1 MTRFATP
8 EDRAFC
14 RDIHRK
20 HGTTYYF
27 ATSRF
32 PKPMRERVHALYAF
46 VRVPDEWVDNPQGL
60 SLEERRRLLDDW
72 GAQLERGVAGHRP
85 DHPGMRAFVDL
96 VNEVGM
102 PLDEPRCFL
111 EAMATDLWKERY
123 ADYSELEAYMRGSA
137 AAVGLMMLHAM
148 EIPVDDAR
156 REAAMSLGNA
166 MQMTN
171 FLRDVGEDLKRG
183 RIYLP
188 LADMVEFGVS
198 VASVEAGQ
206 LTPEFAALMQF
217 EIERTRRLYAASDAE
232 IERLPDVM
240 RRPVKLARI
249 LYSRIL
255 DRIEQRGYDVFS
267 GRARTSKSEKLAV
280 AARLLLTG

>member
-1 MTRFATP
+1 MSKFASP
-8 EDRAFC
+8 EDREFC
-14 RDIHRK
+14 REIHRR

-32 PKPMRERVHALYAF
+32 PKPLRERVHALYAF

-60 SLEERRRLLDDW
+60 SLDERRRLVEDW
-72 GAQLERGVAGHRP
+72 GRQLEEGVRGQRP
-85 DHPGMRAFVDL
+85 KHPGMRAFVDL

-111 EAMATDLWKERY
+111 EAMATDLWKDRY
-123 ADYSELEAYMRGSA
+123 ADYAELEAYMRGSA

-148 EIPVDDAR
+148 EIPIDDAR
-156 REAAMSLGNA
+156 RQAAMSLGNA

-188 LADMVEFGVS
+188 LADLVAFGVP
-198 VASVEAGQ
+198 VATVEAGQ
-206 LTPEFAALMQF
+206 VTPEFAALMQY
-217 EIERTRRLYAASDAE
+217 EIDRTRRLYAASDPE
-232 IERLPDVM
+232 IERLPEVI
-240 RRPVKLARI
+240 RRPVKLARV
-249 LYSRIL
+249 LYSRLL

-267 GRARTSKSEKLAV
+267 GRARTSRGEKLAV
-280 AARLLLTG
+280 AARMLLTG